1 MVVLSRRR
9 ARAAHFSAHPG
20 TSVPIAGER
29 VADPKK
35 KKYLCFFLHRRAEKL
50 DSRQIVYPSPTS
62 PLSEQERE
70 IMQLFSVGLA
80 PVTKGREANLIKAA
94 F

>member
-1 MVVLSRRR
+1 MLSRRR
-9 ARAAHFSAHPG
+9 GALPIFSAHPG

-35 KKYLCFFLHRRAEKL
+35 EKHLCFFLHRRAEKL
-50 DSRQIVYPSPTS
+50 DSRQIVFPSPAS

-80 PVTKGREANLIKAA
+80 RLLQKVARPT
-94 F
+94 